1 MQIHPRKM
9 NKPTKKLR
17 SSLSKRKH
25 NLSGSF
31 STFKVTDAHPNK
43 PTTSKTTIYEN
54 DGIFSVKAKENVF
67 YALIKNPDLGYS
79 LHPDFCYSVKLIPY
93 SNQLMQV
100 DGYRCKFGEQVKVST
115 CFGYVSLVTFS
126 KSTEHEPSSC
136 LKDIEL
142 VQSEVGDRYVELI
155 AFDELTKLYDG
166 QSVLLRVEIDAN
178 SMTQFKLVLEYIL
191 KASSP
196 TPAHEQISRKF
207 TRAPSS
213 VGSMVYKNDAFVELN
228 RRMNLITDKL
238 NIVPRDVILVC
249 GATNCGK
256 STLIHHMINRY
267 LSDNSGHL
275 RRKALYLECD
285 PGQTEFAPSGILSL
299 ITIDKKVLSTP
310 GFKFISTDHSV
321 VLTQP
326 RKIVSKIFGTTS
338 PSENT
343 FTYMSLIKDLINE
356 AKLFN
361 HESDLRMPLFIN
373 TMGWIEDL
381 GLELLMKII
390 QLADPTHVIRIES
403 PSEYIEKNYNFLRNE
418 GMVLIGKTKKNKY
431 SNPKLPEDIPLLVM
445 SSRTIQFK
453 LWLAFHCVNEF
464 SLNSPYKNSAFR
476 REINQLAYVTH
487 SFWPEISFL
496 PFFMNFTA
504 KLPLGNLFVHCVG
517 NPNIC
522 SSSVYDLLNASWVI
536 LGNISPAEV
545 AKMDPAS
552 VSQSPEQLKLIHH
565 ELINGN
571 CLGCG
576 VVRAVDLSEQCMH
589 ILMPKAL
596 GSYGDTINL
605 IVLPDLISIPSG
617 LMSEQFLYQ
626 SNSCLPFI
634 FSYFEPK

>member
-1 MQIHPRKM
+1 M

-54 DGIFSVKAKENVF
+54 DGIFSIKAKENVF

-343 FTYMSLIKDLINE
+343 FT
-356 AKLFN
+356 
-361 HESDLRMPLFIN
+361 
-373 TMGWIEDL
+373 
-381 GLELLMKII
+381 
-390 QLADPTHVIRIES
+390 
-403 PSEYIEKNYNFLRNE
+403 
-418 GMVLIGKTKKNKY
+418 
-431 SNPKLPEDIPLLVM
+431 
-445 SSRTIQFK
+445 RTIQFK